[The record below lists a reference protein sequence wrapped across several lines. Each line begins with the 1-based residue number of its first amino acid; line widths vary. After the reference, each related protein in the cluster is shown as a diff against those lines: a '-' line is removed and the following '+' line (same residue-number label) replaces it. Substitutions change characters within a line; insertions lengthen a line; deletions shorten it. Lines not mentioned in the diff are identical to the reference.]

1 VNQTKEMART
11 KSEALSAV
19 AQGLFAPCL
28 VKEDDGWHARWRGT
42 EDAENPWIDSIVR
55 EAVATPLS
63 EHAERDLHPTVHD
76 AWLAALK
83 SRTGL
88 VNRDSGECAAFAK
101 VLERWIEEGVDSPET
116 KRSLEFSFKPTKGG
130 GIVSC
135 PVPRGEKPLRAL
147 GRATAI
153 FAPLRRLELSKD
165 AKSLEAKLSGG
176 EAEDFLRYAAAGLA
190 KAGYGVSGA
199 TENATLDVE
208 VSLFDAPHGKVRVET
223 RLVLDG
229 VKISPGELRV
239 LLEQKKEYVFFNG
252 HWVKLDRAA
261 LLEKLAIAE
270 RPKEKRLNAAE
281 AIFLAQCCSSDGT
294 LGAVRTKAGDA
305 IGKILSALRSGAAR
319 IGPGTTPAAPG
330 LAGTLRDYQGR
341 AVSWMALLAGLGFG
355 ALLADDMG
363 LGKTIETIAWILHS
377 RASGGDGKP
386 SLVVAPITLIANW
399 RRELARFAPG
409 LEVFVHHGPDR
420 ALERGFLACAAR
432 SDVVITGYST
442 LVKDA
447 AFITSVDWQT
457 VAIDEA
463 QAVKNPDTIVAHTV
477 KNLKAETRIALTGT
491 PVENS
496 VTDIWSIEE
505 FLNPGLLG
513 PRKHFEERFAKPISE
528 NPACA
533 ALARLKRT
541 LEPFVLRRLKTDP
554 AIAAEIGDKRVIK
567 EYCRLSESQ
576 REEYETALIDYSRGE
591 KRRGDAFALLT
602 RLKLVCDGE
611 GKLERLFDL
620 LESIFAAGESALVF
634 TQYAKV
640 GAAVA
645 AALGKRFGRRFP
657 FLHGA
662 LSAKEREREIASF
675 EAQGP
680 CAFVL
685 SLRAGAFGLNL
696 VKATH
701 VIHFDRWWNPA
712 VENQATD
719 RAHRI
724 GQTRTVFVHAFI
736 TEGTLEE
743 KVDDLLEKKTR
754 LSGGVVENGESFLLK
769 MSSGEIEAIASLD

>member
-1 VNQTKEMART
+1 MKETAQL

-19 AQGLFAPCL
+19 ARGLFAPCL

-42 EDAENPWIDSIVR
+42 EDAENPWIDRFVR
-55 EAVATPLS
+55 EAVATPLAA
-63 EHAERDLHPTVHD
+63 EAEREAHPTVHD

-88 VNRDSGECAAFAK
+88 VNREDRECAAFAE
-101 VLERWIEEGVDSPET
+101 VLERWIDEGVDSPEA
-116 KRSLEFSFKPTKGG
+116 KRSIEFSFKPAKGG
-130 GIVSC
+130 GVVSC
-135 PVPRGEKPLRAL
+135 PAPRGEKPLRAL
-147 GRATAI
+147 GRATAV

-165 AKSLEAKLSGG
+165 AKRLEAKLSGG
-176 EAEDFLRYAAAGLA
+176 EAEDFMRYAAPALA
-190 KAGYGVSGA
+190 KAGYSVPGA
-199 TENATLDVE
+199 MEDAALDVE
-208 VSLFDAPHGKVRVET
+208 GSLFDAPQGKVRVET

-229 VKISPGELRV
+229 VKITPGELRV

-261 LLEKLAIAE
+261 LLEKLALAE
-270 RPKEKRLNAAE
+270 KSKAGRFGAAE
-281 AIFLAQCCSSDGT
+281 ALFFAQCCSADGT
-294 LGAVRTKAGDA
+294 LAAVRAKAGDA
-305 IGKILSALRSGAAR
+305 IGRILAALRSGAA
-319 IGPGTTPAAPG
+319 GKKLASSPAAPG

-363 LGKTIETIAWILHS
+363 LGKTVETIAWLLHS
-377 RASGGDGKP
+377 RAAGGSGP
-386 SLVVAPITLIANW
+386 SLVVAPVTLLANW
-399 RRELARFAPG
+399 RREFARFAPG

-420 ALERGFLACAAR
+420 ALEQGFLACASR

-447 AFITSVDWQT
+447 AFIASVEWRA

-463 QAVKNPDTIVAHTV
+463 QAVKNPDTMVARTV
-477 KNLKAETRIALTGT
+477 RSLKAGARIALTGT

-496 VTDIWSIEE
+496 ATDIWSIEE

-513 PRKHFEERFAKPISE
+513 PRKRFEEKFAKPISE

-541 LEPFVLRRLKTDP
+541 LAPFVLRRLKTDP
-554 AIAAEIGDKRVIK
+554 AIAAEIGDKRVVK
-567 EYCRLSESQ
+567 EYCRLSEAQ

-591 KRRGDAFALLT
+591 RRRGDAFALLT

-620 LESIFAAGESALVF
+620 LESMFAAGESALVF

-645 AALGKRFGRRFP
+645 AALEKRFGRRFP

-662 LSAKEREREIASF
+662 LSAKEREREIAAF
-675 EAQGP
+675 EAPGP

-701 VIHFDRWWNPA
+701 VVHFDRWWNPA

-724 GQTRTVFVHAFI
+724 GQTKTVFVHAFI

-743 KVDDLLEKKTR
+743 KVDDLLERKSR

-769 MSSGEIEAIASLD
+769 MSSSEIEAIASLD